1 MFSRELLRWEHG
13 YEYCRLQ
20 CGLLPSIFQPARCGV
35 GCSSGFHKGQKVVH
49 EQRLI
54 DIESK
59 LAHQEHLL
67 SCLDE
72 ALTRQQAQLTRLEEL
87 CRSLLEQIRSLSE
100 QPSAGAGGDERPPH
114 Y

>member
-1 MFSRELLRWEHG
+1 MN
-13 YEYCRLQ
+13 
-20 CGLLPSIFQPARCGV
+20 
-35 GCSSGFHKGQKVVH
+35 

-54 DIESK
+54 DIETK

-67 SCLDE
+67 SSLDD

-87 CRSLLEQIRSLSE
+87 CRSLLQRVRSLPE
-100 QPSAGAGGDERPPH
+100 PSTEGQAGNERPPH

>member
-1 MFSRELLRWEHG
+1 MN
-13 YEYCRLQ
+13 
-20 CGLLPSIFQPARCGV
+20 
-35 GCSSGFHKGQKVVH
+35 

-54 DIESK
+54 EIETK

-67 SCLDE
+67 SSLDD

-87 CRSLLEQIRSLSE
+87 CRSLLQRIRSLPE
-100 QPSAGAGGDERPPH
+100 PATDGPAGNERPPH